1 MMFER
6 NKWQTCAQQKESKKS
21 VERTYEKDNE

>member
-1 MMFER
+1 MFER
-6 NKWQTCAQQKESKKS
+6 NKWRIFVQRDGSKKT